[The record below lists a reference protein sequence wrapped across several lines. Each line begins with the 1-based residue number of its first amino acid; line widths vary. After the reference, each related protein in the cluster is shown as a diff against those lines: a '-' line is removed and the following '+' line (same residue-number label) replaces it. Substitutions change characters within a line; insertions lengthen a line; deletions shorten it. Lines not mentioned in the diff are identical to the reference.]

1 MPAFVDSAI
10 DALSRTEETDP
21 TDIVRAVKVGCTDA
35 EIAGLMGIRL
45 ADLHRLVDN
54 DPVLSSKLEGL
65 RARRRFELR
74 DTVHRIATDDDH
86 PAQGR
91 ILREILIGELQAE
104 EEGNQA
110 SGAWDRVMAAA
121 RAFRGES

>member
-10 DALSRTEETDP
+10 GALSRQPDP
-21 TDIVRAVKVGCTDA
+21 DPSDIVRAVKVGCTDA

-45 ADLHRLVDN
+45 ADLQRLIDN
-54 DPVLSSKLEGL
+54 DPVLSGRLESL
-65 RARRRFELR
+65 RAKRRFELR

-104 EEGNQA
+104 EEAGQT
-110 SGAWDRVMAAA
+110 SGAWDRIMAAA
-121 RAFRGES
+121 RAFQGD